1 MTEVG
6 FPATD
11 DDERWKLE
19 ADDLRHRGL
28 ATIREAAGR
37 WLQTIALLLGIFSV
51 VGFIKG
57 PESLAKLDDGVAYAL
72 TVLVLAAA
80 ASAAAAT
87 WLAALASQGS
97 PEMVGVLTG
106 PKLRDLVTSTCQRV
120 TLQLWWSRLL
130 TVVAA
135 VLVASGMGL
144 AWLSSIADSDRS
156 TVSVLVVDGDGSVVC
171 GPVEQGRIVLDAARR
186 SAVAE
191 AVLVQV
197 VDNCP

>member
-28 ATIREAAGR
+28 AAIREAAGR

-51 VGFIKG
+51 VAFVKG

-97 PEMVGVLTG
+97 PELVGVLTG
-106 PKLRDLVTSTCQRV
+106 PKLRDLVTNSYQRV
-120 TLQLWWSRLL
+120 ARQLWWSRLL

-135 VLVASGMGL
+135 LLVATGMGL
-144 AWLSSIADSDRS
+144 AWFSSIAGSDRK
-156 TVSVLVVDGDGSVVC
+156 TIDVLIVDGNGAVVC
-171 GPVEQGRIVLDAARR
+171 GPVEQGTVSPAQR
-186 SAVAE
+186 SAFAG

-197 VDNCP
+197 VENCP